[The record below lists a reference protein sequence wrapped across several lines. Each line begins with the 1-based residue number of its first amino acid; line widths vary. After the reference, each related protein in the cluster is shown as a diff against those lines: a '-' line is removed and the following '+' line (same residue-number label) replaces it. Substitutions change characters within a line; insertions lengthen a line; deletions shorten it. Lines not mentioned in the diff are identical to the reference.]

1 MTAAS
6 LTHGGE
12 RPGTSVLYFA
22 RWIER
27 AIPGTDVL
35 LEPVGTGSV
44 TDAAGLCAVTFT
56 TARGEL
62 FMGLADSATL
72 TVRAGEKTYSGV
84 RACAAMSRVPLWM

>member
-1 MTAAS
+1 M
-6 LTHGGE
+6 
-12 RPGTSVLYFA
+12 LYFA

-35 LEPVGTGSV
+35 LEPVGTGSA

-56 TARGEL
+56 TAMGEL

-72 TVRAGEKTYSGV
+72 TVRAGEKTYSSPLPPVSEETLMREELSILG
-84 RACAAMSRVPLWM
+84 RDPAFERVLL